1 VLVVFQVTFDFEL
14 TLIKLTYSENDMGD
28 SISTEERTDILCD
41 VVSVTR
47 SEHYAAASHG
57 MKPEIVFIVNQYDYE
72 KQSMVEFEGTKY
84 SVIRYFKP
92 KKSKGIDD
100 FETLELICEGVVNHG
115 NA

>member
-1 VLVVFQVTFDFEL
+1 MTFDYVL

-28 SISTEERTDILCD
+28 SISTEERSNILCD

-57 MKPEIVFIVNQYDYE
+57 MKPEIVFIVNQYDYN
-72 KQSMVEFEGTKY
+72 KQSMVEFEGNKY
-84 SVIRYFKP
+84 IVIRYYRP

-100 FETLELICEGVVNHG
+100 FETVELICEGVVNHG